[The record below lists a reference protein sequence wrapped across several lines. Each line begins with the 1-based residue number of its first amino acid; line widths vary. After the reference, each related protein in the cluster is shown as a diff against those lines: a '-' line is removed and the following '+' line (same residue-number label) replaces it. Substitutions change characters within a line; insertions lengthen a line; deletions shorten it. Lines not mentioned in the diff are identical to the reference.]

1 MRLRGSTI
9 VVALVATFA
18 PCAAASAASTPFV
31 AMSPSTGTPNTTFRL
46 KVPARLVDRPR
57 GAELEVLLT
66 RPSGRPRSC
75 EEPWT
80 SRKPRSTGGQ
90 LVFRL
95 DPRDHGTLGRW
106 CKGAWRVKVLSR
118 KVVDDD
124 DKTGE
129 GGVFEDD
136 LVRSRFVVR

>member
-1 MRLRGSTI
+1 MRLTGRIILGAF
-9 VVALVATFA
+9 VAMFALCAT
-18 PCAAASAASTPFV
+18 ASSASTPFV
-31 AMSPSTGTPNTTFRL
+31 AMSPSSGTPKTTFRL

-57 GAELEVLLT
+57 GAELDVLPT

-80 SRKPRSTGGQ
+80 TRKPRSSGGQ
-90 LVFRL
+90 VIFRL
-95 DPRDHGTLGRW
+95 DPSDYVTLGRW
-106 CKGAWRVKVLSR
+106 CKGTWRVKVLSR

-124 DKTGE
+124 EETGE